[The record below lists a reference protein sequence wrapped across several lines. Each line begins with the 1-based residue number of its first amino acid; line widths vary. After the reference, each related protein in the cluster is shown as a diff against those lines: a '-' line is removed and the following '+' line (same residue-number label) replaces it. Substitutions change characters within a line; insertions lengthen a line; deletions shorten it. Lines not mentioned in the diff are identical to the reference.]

1 MYKLIVIILT
11 VPFLY
16 LTYSLIRDMLEHRRK
31 LKKLNEWDDFNKKA
45 LEWAD
50 EIKDSKVK
58 EDFFNY
64 CLSLLKK
71 GKSIEE
77 IANFFSIEEEKQKVI
92 NQFGK
97 HIPSLL
103 IETRDEKINNIL
115 K

>member
-1 MYKLIVIILT
+1 
-11 VPFLY
+11 
-16 LTYSLIRDMLEHRRK
+16 MLEHRRK
-31 LKKLNEWDDFNKKA
+31 LKKLNEWDDFNKKS

-77 IANFFSIEEEKQKVI
+77 ITNFFSIEEEKQKVI